1 MASANY
7 IPGPFFLDQ
16 QNFKSKEILNP
27 KTICPKKLMLKQA
40 VAELGQTQVIDE
52 IVVEVRS
59 GNCRWSLSSTTCPGG
74 WWVVGGRIKRN

>member
-1 MASANY
+1 MH
-7 IPGPFFLDQ
+7 
-16 QNFKSKEILNP
+16 
-27 KTICPKKLMLKQA
+27 KKLNELIENQINNKSCKQA

-74 WWVVGGRIKRN
+74 WVVRENEINTKLNST